1 MHKDYLMRQIEYITT
16 AVAELIF
23 NKPSSRI
30 EVQSEVRQFESDLLY
45 VLLCSMVNDRN
56 INGAEDLL
64 FDMLDADNHEHL
76 LVATD
81 FYKQLN
87 SMTDEDLVKAD
98 FSRDEIER
106 GLSEV
111 NKTFGLSI

>member
-1 MHKDYLMRQIEYITT
+1 MRQIESITT
-16 AVAELIF
+16 SVAEIIF
-23 NKPSSRI
+23 NKPSSKH
-30 EVQSEVRQFESDLLY
+30 EVQSEAKQLESDLLY
-45 VLLCSMVNDRN
+45 VLLCNMLEDKN

-76 LVATD
+76 LIAID
-81 FYKQLN
+81 FYSQVN
-87 SMTDEDLVKAD
+87 QMTDKELQNAN

-111 NKTFGLSI
+111 KAIYGERYAY